1 MSYTSTGAF
10 YNQLFQTVSYDKIF
24 CNCLGSEHLHFL
36 NAYKMYVNEED
47 VPLIAKNEVIAKKS
61 NHIWKFLLASVALG
75 ALGLAVVSVN
85 YGFHSN
91 STTDIILSEAKM
103 RMSEVGTLKYA
114 GLSAGEKSSL
124 FSSFKSN
131 FARKVLLNS
140 GPLHL
145 YLHIP

>member
-1 MSYTSTGAF
+1 
-10 YNQLFQTVSYDKIF
+10 
-24 CNCLGSEHLHFL
+24 
-36 NAYKMYVNEED
+36 MYVNEED